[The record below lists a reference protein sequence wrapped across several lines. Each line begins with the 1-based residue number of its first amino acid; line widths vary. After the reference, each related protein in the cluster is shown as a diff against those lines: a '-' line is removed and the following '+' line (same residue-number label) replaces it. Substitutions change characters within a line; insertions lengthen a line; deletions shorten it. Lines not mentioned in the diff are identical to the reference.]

1 MKTARVLLILVITI
15 LLATAGCKVN
25 ITNSGTTTKDTT
37 KAGTT
42 AKATTTKSGVTTAAT
57 TKAGATTTKPAAT
70 TTATTKS
77 GATTKGT
84 TISGSTVFTNTLLT
98 QGMNKTESFTRTS
111 KVTTTS
117 PGYTPDVVIYGYAN
131 VRSPLSDQYILDL
144 VSAGAYNE
152 DITIKDTYYNRTEKT
167 GKWDKYGP
175 GDWSS
180 EKPLAFEYILRVTD
194 FPITYDKL
202 TFTKVGPEKVNGVDC
217 IRYKLSGT
225 YQEIYTPD
233 QSTEKIPTSVTI
245 SGEVWIADGSAVAP
259 ALVRQRILAKVDT
272 TQTDG
277 THLLSDINL
286 EDDLTNIN
294 STKINP
300 PV

>member
-1 MKTARVLLILVITI
+1 MKSARVFLILVIVI
-15 LLATAGCKVN
+15 LLATAGCKFN
-25 ITNSGTTTKDTT
+25 ITTSGATTKATT
-37 KAGTT
+37 KAG
-42 AKATTTKSGVTTAAT
+42 ATTAT
-57 TKAGATTTKPAAT
+57 TKAGATTTATTRPGATTTKPVTT

-84 TISGSTVFTNTLLT
+84 SISGSTVFTNSLLT
-98 QGMNKTESFTRTS
+98 QGMNKTDSFTRTS

-117 PGYTPDVVIYGYAN
+117 PGYTPDVVIYGFAN
-131 VRSPLSDQYILDL
+131 VRLPLSDQYILDM

-152 DITIKDTYYNRTEKT
+152 DITIKDTYYNRTEKN

-202 TFTKVGPEKVNGVDC
+202 TFTKVGPEKVNNVDC

-225 YQEIYTPD
+225 YQEIFTPD
-233 QSTEKIPTSVTI
+233 QTTEKIPTSVTI
-245 SGEVWIADGSAVAP
+245 SGEVWIADGSVVAP
-259 ALVRQRILAKVDT
+259 ALIRQRILAKVDT
-272 TQTDG
+272 TMVDK

-300 PV
+300 PA